1 MYGMQSLNSQRAFEA
16 TAWHLSLTKAALE
29 LHVSPGA
36 IHH

>member
-1 MYGMQSLNSQRAFEA
+1 MYGMPSLNSLRAFEA